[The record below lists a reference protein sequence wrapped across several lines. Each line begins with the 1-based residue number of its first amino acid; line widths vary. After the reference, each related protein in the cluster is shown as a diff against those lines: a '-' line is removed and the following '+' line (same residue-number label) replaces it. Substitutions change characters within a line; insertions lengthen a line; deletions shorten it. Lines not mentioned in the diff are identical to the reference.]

1 MIKNFSKI
9 ISVLISVTIILS
21 AFQVCQAKN
30 LSEMMS
36 DIETF
41 KSVGENNQPDIS
53 EAIDPIVDIGSILT
67 AIGVAVMLGVV
78 SYMGIKY
85 LTSGPEARAKLKV
98 QLIGVVVA
106 GLVIFGAYYIWDFV
120 VGVGE
125 KL

>member
-1 MIKNFSKI
+1 MMKNFSKI

-21 AFQVCQAKN
+21 AFQVCQAKT